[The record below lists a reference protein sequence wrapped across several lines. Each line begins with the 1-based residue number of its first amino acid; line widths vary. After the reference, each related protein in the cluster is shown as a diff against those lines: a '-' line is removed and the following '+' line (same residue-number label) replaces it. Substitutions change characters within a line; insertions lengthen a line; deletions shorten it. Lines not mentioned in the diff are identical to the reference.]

1 MHRREL
7 VDYNRK
13 AWDHLASN
21 DNLWTVPVSSETI
34 EQARQGHWQIVLTP
48 EKPVPQQ
55 WLGSISGADV
65 LCLAGGGGQQ
75 APILSAAGANV
86 TTLDNSPAQ
95 LQRDQLVAQREGL
108 EIATVLGQMDDLSD
122 FHDQA
127 FDLIVHPCSNCFVP
141 QIRPVWQ
148 EAFRVLRPGGHLL
161 SGFNNPVR
169 YLFDSFEMQKGNLV
183 VKHGI
188 PYSDLRD
195 MSAENRQKLMDENEP
210 MEFGHTL
217 TDQIGGQI
225 DAGFVISGMYEDNW
239 LTPEEPLT
247 EYLDVFIAT
256 RATRQDPQR

>member
-13 AWDHLASN
+13 AWDHLASH

-95 LQRDQLVAQREGL
+95 LQRDQMVAQREGL

-122 FHDQA
+122 FPDQT

-161 SGFNNPVR
+161 AGFNNPVR

-195 MSAENRQKLMDENEP
+195 MSAEDRQKLMDENEP
-210 MEFGHTL
+210 LEFGHTL
-217 TDQIGGQI
+217 TDQMGGQI

-239 LTPEEPLT
+239 LIPEEPLT
-247 EYLDVFIAT
+247 KYLDVFMAT
-256 RATRQDPQR
+256 RATRLDGLP